1 MRPRPEPLDISLIR
15 FWVPVEVRY
24 SDLDAQGHVNN
35 TVYFT
40 YFEQARVQY
49 FHTLRRLALAEYAAG
64 HGGRFPDPQAADL
77 PFVIASAEC
86 FYRRPITALAPV
98 SVGVLAARLT
108 HTSIDM
114 RYAVCAEPGGAL
126 HATGSTLTVSIDP
139 QSGKPRSLP
148 AWTRLALSA
157 FPAADPSN
165 GTS

>member
-1 MRPRPEPLDISLIR
+1 MRPRPEPLDVGLIR

-49 FHTLRRLALAEYAAG
+49 FHELRRRAFADYEAQ
-64 HGGRFPDPQAADL
+64 HGRPFPDPEAADM

-86 FYRRPITALAPV
+86 FYRRPITSLAPV

-108 HTSIDM
+108 HTSIDL
-114 RYAVCAEPGGAL
+114 RYAICAQAGGDM
-126 HATGSTLTVSIDP
+126 HATGSTLTVSVEP
-139 QSGKPRSLP
+139 QTGKPRALP
-148 AWTRLALSA
+148 AWTHRAHAA
-157 FPAADPSN
+157 FVSGEP
-165 GTS
+165 